1 MMSEK
6 NIYAFAKKIG
16 RFSVISLALIGLCI
30 ATGFSIIH
38 ELHIEQQD
46 DELHCDVCVAEII
59 IASAISTDNA
69 CIADLCS
76 FVSDTLGELP
86 ESVTTST
93 QKHSHP
99 SRGPP
104 SA

>member
-1 MMSEK
+1 MSEK
-6 NIYAFAKKIG
+6 NIHAFAKKSG
-16 RFSVISLALIGLCI
+16 KWSVVSLALIGLCI
-30 ATGFSIIH
+30 ATGFSLIH
-38 ELHIEQQD
+38 ELHTEQQD
-46 DELHCDVCVAEII
+46 DELHCDVCVAQII

-86 ESVTTST
+86 ESVATST
-93 QKHSHP
+93 EKNSHP